1 MVSNTFLTQQ
11 IKVLTKAEIFVFGET
26 LSVLTKYYPFP
37 FDDTYKTNDNWT
49 IDGLINYLINAEQ
62 ILGSVYY
69 TNLKIIYCTL
79 LCSFIKM
86 KTYFENN

>member
-11 IKVLTKAEIFVFGET
+11 LEVLTKAEIFVFGET

-37 FDDTYKTNDNWT
+37 FDDTYKTNGNWT
-49 IDGLINYLINAEQ
+49 IAGLINYLINAEQ
-62 ILGSVYY
+62 ILESVYY

-79 LCSFIKM
+79 LCSFRKM